1 MKKVIPIHPAAEV
14 AVERSHSPWRASRLL
29 SAPHRLGFFAAALMF
44 SASGLWWAGVV
55 VAGALDH
62 SPGWAL
68 PAPAAHAVWMG
79 LGFMPLFL
87 TGFWFTAGPRWL
99 GLPEVDARS
108 LRLPIAAM
116 LLGWAVAVPG
126 FHVSLGLVALG
137 LALGAAAWSTLC
149 WRFAAMLKRSRA
161 TDKLHAS
168 GITLACWA
176 GAAAWW
182 LAAGAAA
189 AGQVLLL
196 RSAAWFALWG
206 FAATAFAVA
215 SHRMLPFFEA
225 GAPRFLLAA
234 WSHQALLWMLCSAL
248 WIEGGLSVAGLWW
261 WPMPPVLQWA
271 RVVFEVA
278 TAGLLLWLALRRGIL
293 KSLRTRLLVMLHV
306 GFVWLGLSFA
316 LAAVSQAG
324 QALAV
329 APGGLGLAPVHAM
342 TMGYLGSTLIAMV
355 ARVTSGHSGRAVVAD
370 TLLWRLHWLLQA
382 AVLLRVLA
390 ALWPA
395 AATPLVTLAALAWCA
410 VTTPWALRYGRWLGQ
425 SRSDGRPG

>member
-1 MKKVIPIHPAAEV
+1 MAIQ
-14 AVERSHSPWRASRLL
+14 PWRARHLL

-44 SASGLWWAGVV
+44 SASGLWWAAVV
-55 VAGALDH
+55 VAGALGW
-62 SPGWAL
+62 SPGWVL
-68 PAPAAHAVWMG
+68 PAPAAHAVWMS

-108 LRLPIAAM
+108 LRRPVAAM
-116 LLGWAVAVPG
+116 LLGWAIAVPG

-149 WRFAAMLKRSRA
+149 WRFAVMLRRSPA

-168 GITLACWA
+168 GITLACCA

-189 AGQVLLL
+189 AEQVLLL
-196 RSAAWFALWG
+196 RSAAWFAIWG
-206 FAATAFAVA
+206 FAATVFAVA

-225 GAPRFLLAA
+225 GAARLLAA
-234 WSHQALLWMLCSAL
+234 WPHQALLWVLCGAL
-248 WIEGGLSVAGLWW
+248 WLEGGLSVAGLWW

-271 RVVFEVA
+271 RVVFEAAAAV
-278 TAGLLLWLALRRGIL
+278 LLLWLALRWSLL
-293 KSLRTRLLVMLHV
+293 KNLRTRLLVMLHG
-306 GFVWLGLSFA
+306 GFLWLGLSFV
-316 LAAVSQAG
+316 LGAVSHAG

-329 APGGLGLAPVHAM
+329 APAGLGLAPLHAM

-355 ARVTSGHSGRAVVAD
+355 ARVASGHSGRAVVAD
-370 TLLWRLHWLLQA
+370 PLLWRLHWLLQA

-395 AATPLVTLAALAWCA
+395 ATTPLMTLAALAWCA
-410 VTTPWALRYGRWLGQ
+410 VVTAWAGRYGRWLG
-425 SRSDGRPG
+425 RPRADGRPG